1 MATDHSSQLQAGSQG
16 EAAQIEVDRIEAARI
31 EERRWEQIAEAI
43 DRLSGAWES
52 HFAGSRTE
60 PRLADF
66 LSQSDPELTKLAL
79 PELIKVDLE
88 YRWQYQRS
96 PRRIEEYAADFP
108 ALGPINGIPIDLIHE
123 ELQVRMQAG
132 DRVTEAEIRRRFP
145 QQATALCEL
154 VSGMAVSGSPTCTY
168 YASTTKRGEGPGSD
182 NKEGKPSAPSK
193 FEEIELNFEPGQTV
207 DDFQLLTELGHGAFA
222 QVFLARQISMERL
235 VALKISRH
243 TGSEPQT
250 LAQLDHSHV
259 VRVFDQRV
267 SGDPPA
273 RLLYMEV
280 VPGGTLFD
288 AVKRVRSTPQ
298 KQRTGQLLLNVVDEH
313 LGASGA
319 ARPENSTH
327 RQWLSETKWPL
338 VVCRLGA
345 QLAEGLAYAHSRGV
359 LHRDIKPANVLLSPE
374 GMPKLADFNVS
385 YNGGRA
391 DEDPAEAFGGS
402 LAYMSP
408 EQLQACHPVLGGSP
422 QLVRDQSDVYSLG
435 IVLWE
440 LLCGLRPFDDGPSE
454 GGSLAQIQR
463 MIDRRHYA
471 DFSELC
477 HALPIDCPESLRQ
490 VLVKCLASRK
500 SERYQTAA
508 EVAQAL
514 RLCLHP
520 RCWTLLQE
528 PRSML
533 TKFMLAFPI
542 PTVVVAALLPNALAG
557 VFNLIYNHNRI
568 YSMDIPGLKERF
580 DTVQLCVNSI
590 AFPLGVLIGIWA
602 IRQVGRMLDRD
613 KPTTSAHG
621 GRHILFFGWFMSR
634 VTLVMWSVSGLIFP
648 IAMNFGRQIEGVVG
662 FYSHFFMSLALCGIA
677 AAVFPYFLLT
687 ALGVRVYF
695 PAIVR
700 NGVVP
705 GPRWHDL
712 KKLRKLNL
720 IHLALSALVPMLGI
734 LLVSAAG
741 TDQRWALMVVS
752 GVGIV
757 GFAAMFALERY
768 IEGNLDALEKIALDT
783 PRGM

>member
-1 MATDHSSQLQAGSQG
+1 MPTDHFNRLSQASQG
-16 EAAQIEVDRIEAARI
+16 KGVPND
-31 EERRWEQIAEAI
+31 EELWDQIAEAI
-43 DRLSGAWES
+43 DRLSAAWDL
-52 HFAGSRTE
+52 HFTGSRTE
-60 PRLADF
+60 PRLAEYLPADK
-66 LSQSDPELTKLAL
+66 PELAKFIL
-79 PELIKVDLE
+79 PELVKVDLE
-88 YRWQYQRS
+88 YRWQYRRS
-96 PRRIEEYAADFP
+96 PRRVEEYVADFP
-108 ALGPINGIPIDLIHE
+108 TLGPVSQLPVDLIHE

-145 QQATALCEL
+145 GQATSLCEL
-154 VSGMAVSGSPTCTY
+154 VGGMAVTGSPTCTY
-168 YASTTKRGEGPGSD
+168 YAASTKKSDGTPGS
-182 NKEGKPSAPSK
+182 ESKPSAASK
-193 FEEIELNFEPGQTV
+193 LEEDFELNFEPGQTI

-235 VALKISRH
+235 VALKISKH
-243 TGSEPQT
+243 TGSEPRT
-250 LAQLDHSHV
+250 LAQMDHSHI

-267 SGDPPA
+267 AASPPA

-288 AVKRVRSTPQ
+288 TVKRVRGTPQ
-298 KQRTGQLLLNVVDEH
+298 KQRTGQLLLDVVDEH
-313 LGASGA
+313 LGISGA
-319 ARPENSTH
+319 ARPTESPH
-327 RQWLSETKWPL
+327 RQWLSETAWPW

-471 DFSELC
+471 DFGELC
-477 HALPIDCPESLRQ
+477 RALPSDCPESLRQ

-500 SERYQTAA
+500 SERYQSAA
-508 EVAQAL
+508 EVARAL
-514 RLCLHP
+514 RLCLEP
-520 RCWTLLQE
+520 RTWKLLQE
-528 PRSML
+528 PQSLL
-533 TKFMLAFPI
+533 TRFMIAAPI
-542 PTVVVAALLPNALAG
+542 PTVITAGLLPNVLAG
-557 VFNLIYNHNRI
+557 LFNLQYNHNRI
-568 YSMDIPGLKERF
+568 KEMEAQGIVGLWDRF
-580 DTVQLCVNSI
+580 DMVQTWVNWI
-590 AFPLGVLIGIWA
+590 AFPLGIAIGWWA
-602 IRQVGRMLDRD
+602 IKRVAKELDRT
-613 KPTTSAHG
+613 KPESSKQG
-621 GRHILFFGWFMSR
+621 GKHVLFFGWFISR
-634 VTLVMWSVSGLIFP
+634 LTLAEWSISGLVFP
-648 IAMNFGRQIEGVVG
+648 IAMNLGQEIPGIVG
-662 FYSHFFMSLALCGIA
+662 FYSHFFMSLALCGIG

-687 ALGVRVYF
+687 ALAVRVYF
-695 PAIVR
+695 PAIIR

-712 KKLRKLNL
+712 KRIRRLNL
-720 IHLALSALVPMLGI
+720 LHLALMVIVPMIGI
-734 LLVSAAG
+734 LFALLAG
-741 TDQRWALMVVS
+741 TDQTWALIVVAS
-752 GVGIV
+752 VGVV
-757 GFAAMFALERY
+757 GFLLMLALERY
-768 IEGNLDALEKIALDT
+768 IESNLDALEKVAVDT

>member
-1 MATDHSSQLQAGSQG
+1 MSTSHFSRMSTGSQS
-16 EAAQIEVDRIEAARI
+16 EEQRWDRIAG
-31 EERRWEQIAEAI
+31 AI
-43 DRLSGAWES
+43 DALSGAWES

-60 PRLADF
+60 PRLSDF
-66 LSQSDPELTKLAL
+66 LPKGDVEFAKVAL
-79 PELIKVDLE
+79 PELVKVDLE
-88 YRWQYQRS
+88 YRWQYRRS
-96 PRRIEEYAADFP
+96 PRRVEEYVADFP
-108 ALGPINGIPIDLIHE
+108 TLGPVTELPVDLIHE

-154 VSGMAVSGSPTCTY
+154 VGGMAVAGSPTCTY
-168 YASTTKRGEGPGSD
+168 YASTTKRSADKPSADKISAE
-182 NKEGKPSAPSK
+182 KPSAPSK
-193 FEEIELNFEPGQTV
+193 FVEEIELNFESGQTI

-235 VALKISRH
+235 VALKISKH
-243 TGSEPQT
+243 SGSEPQT

-288 AVKRVRSTPQ
+288 VVKRVRGTPQ
-298 KQRTGQLLLNVVDEH
+298 KQRTGQLLLDVVDEH

-319 ARPENSTH
+319 ARPDASTH
-327 RQWLSETKWPL
+327 RQWLAETKWPL

-471 DFSELC
+471 DFHELC
-477 HALPIDCPESLRQ
+477 QALPSDCPESLRQ

-508 EVAQAL
+508 EVARAL
-514 RLCLHP
+514 RLCLQP
-520 RCWTLLQE
+520 RCWKLLQE
-528 PRSML
+528 PRSL
-533 TKFMLAFPI
+533 LAKFMLAQPI
-542 PTVVVAALLPNALAG
+542 ITVVVAALLPNLLAG
-557 VFNLIYNHNRI
+557 LFNYTYNENRI
-568 YSMDIPGLKERF
+568 LGDFAQLWTRF
-580 DTVQLCVNSI
+580 DKVQWYVNGI
-590 AFPLGVLIGIWA
+590 AFPLGVL
-602 IRQVGRMLDRD
+602 VGVGAVRRVAKLLGRD
-613 KPTTSAHG
+613 KPETATQG
-621 GRHILFFGWFMSR
+621 GQQVLFFGWFMSR
-634 VTLVMWSVSGLIFP
+634 LTLVMWSVSGLVFP
-648 IAMNFGRQIEGVVG
+648 IAMNVGREIENVVG

-677 AAVFPYFLLT
+677 AAVYPYFLLT
-687 ALGVRVYF
+687 TLAVRVYF

-712 KKLRKLNL
+712 TKLRTLNR
-720 IHLALSALVPMLGI
+720 IHLALSAIVPMLGM
-734 LLVSAAG
+734 LLVAASSAIE
-741 TDQRWALMVVS
+741 QKWALIVVS

-757 GFAAMFALERY
+757 GFAAMFWLERY
-768 IEGNLDALEKIALDT
+768 IESNLEALEKIAVDT

>member
-1 MATDHSSQLQAGSQG
+1 MATDHSSQLNASSQGASSQG
-16 EAAQIEVDRIEAARI
+16 EEELWERIAG
-31 EERRWEQIAEAI
+31 AI
-43 DRLSGAWES
+43 DALSSAWEL
-52 HFAGSRTE
+52 HFTGSRTE
-60 PRLADF
+60 PRLAEYLPKD
-66 LSQSDPELTKLAL
+66 DPEFAKLLL
-79 PELIKVDLE
+79 PELVKVDLE
-88 YRWQYQRS
+88 YRWQYGRT
-96 PRRIEEYAADFP
+96 PRRVEEYVADFP
-108 ALGPINGIPIDLIHE
+108 TLGPVSQLRTDLIHE

-145 QQATALCEL
+145 QQATSLCEL
-154 VSGMAVSGSPTCTY
+154 VGGMAVTGSPTCTY
-168 YASTTKRGEGPGSD
+168 YASTTKRSGEGAAGSGE
-182 NKEGKPSAPSK
+182 KGSTPSRL
-193 FEEIELNFEPGQTV
+193 EEEFELNFEPGQTI

-267 SGDPPA
+267 AVSPPA

-288 AVKRVRSTPQ
+288 VVKRVRGTPQ
-298 KQRTGQLLLNVVDEH
+298 KQRTGQLLLDVVDEH

-319 ARPENSTH
+319 ARPDGSTH
-327 RQWLSETKWPL
+327 RQWLSETSWPL

-359 LHRDIKPANVLLSPE
+359 LHRDIKPANVLLSAE
-374 GMPKLADFNVS
+374 GLPKLADFNVS

-422 QLVRDQSDVYSLG
+422 QMVRDQSDVYSLG

-440 LLCGLRPFDDGPSE
+440 LLCGLRAFDDGPSE
-454 GGSLAQIQR
+454 GGTLAQIQR

-471 DFSELC
+471 DFHELC
-477 HALPIDCPESLRQ
+477 RALPIDCPESLRQ
-490 VLVKCLASRK
+490 VLIKCLAPRK

-514 RLCLHP
+514 RLCLNP
-520 RCWTLLQE
+520 QTWKLMQE
-528 PRSML
+528 PRSLL
-533 TKFMLAFPI
+533 TKFMISFPI
-542 PTVVVAALLPNALAG
+542 LTVIVAALLPNALAG
-557 VFNLIYNHNRI
+557 YFNLTYNYNRI
-568 YSMDIPGLKERF
+568 EEMALPGLREHF
-580 DTVQLCVNSI
+580 DTVQLWVNGI
-590 AFPLGVLIGIWA
+590 AFPLGILVGIWA
-602 IRQVGRMLDRD
+602 IRRVAAMLDRE
-613 KPTTSAHG
+613 KPTQSAQG
-621 GRHILFFGWFMSR
+621 GKHILFFGWFMSR
-634 VTLVMWSVSGLIFP
+634 LTLVEWAVSGLVFP
-648 IAMNFGRQIEGVVG
+648 IAMSFGQRIDGILG

-677 AAVFPYFLLT
+677 AAVYPYFLLT
-687 ALGVRVYF
+687 ALAVRVYF

-700 NGVVP
+700 NGVVT

-712 KKLRKLNL
+712 KKLRSLN
-720 IHLALSALVPMLGI
+720 IVHLALSAIVPMIGS
-734 LLVSAAG
+734 LLASIAG
-741 TDQRWALMVVS
+741 TKQQWALIVVS
-752 GVGIV
+752 SVGVV
-757 GFAAMFALERY
+757 GFVLMLFLDRY
-768 IEGNLDALEKIALDT
+768 IERNIDALEKIAVDT

>member
-1 MATDHSSQLQAGSQG
+1 MTTDHSSQLSRSSQA
-16 EAAQIEVDRIEAARI
+16 EDE
-31 EERRWEQIAEAI
+31 RWERIARAI
-43 DRLSGAWES
+43 DGLSEAWES

-66 LSQSDPELTKLAL
+66 LPKSDPGLAKSAL
-79 PELIKVDLE
+79 PELVKVDLE
-88 YRWQYQRS
+88 YRWQYHRS
-96 PRRIEEYAADFP
+96 PRRVEEYVADYP
-108 ALGPINGIPIDLIHE
+108 TLGPVSELPVDLIHE

-132 DRVTEAEIRRRFP
+132 DRVSEAEIRRRFP
-145 QQATALCEL
+145 KQATTLCEL
-154 VSGMAVSGSPTCTY
+154 VGGMAVAGSPTCTY
-168 YASTTKRGEGPGSD
+168 YAATTKPGSSGE
-182 NKEGKPSAPSK
+182 KVSSGKKSTPTKLEAM
-193 FEEIELNFEPGQTV
+193 EINFEPGQSV

-235 VALKISRH
+235 VALKISKH

-250 LAQLDHSHV
+250 LAQMDHSYV

-267 SGDPPA
+267 SGDPPV

-288 AVKRVRSTPQ
+288 VAKRVRGTPQ

-319 ARPENSTH
+319 AKPDGSTH
-327 RQWLSETKWPL
+327 RQWLAETAWPL

-374 GMPKLADFNVS
+374 GLPKLADFNVS

-435 IVLWE
+435 VLLWE
-440 LLCGLRPFDDGPSE
+440 LLCGKRPFEDGPSE

-471 DFSELC
+471 DFGEVC
-477 HALPIDCPESLRQ
+477 KALPPDCPESLRQ
-490 VLVKCLASRK
+490 VLVKCLASRR

-514 RLCLHP
+514 RLCLNP
-520 RCWTLLQE
+520 RTWKLLQE
-528 PRSML
+528 PRSL
-533 TKFMLAFPI
+533 ATRFMLAWPI
-542 PTVVVAALLPNALAG
+542 ITVVVAGLLPNALAG
-557 VFNLIYNHNRI
+557 IFNLNYNHYRI
-568 YSMDIPGLKERF
+568 ELIGERIPGLQERF
-580 DTVQLCVNSI
+580 DTVQLWVNSI

-602 IRQVGRMLDRD
+602 VRRVAKQLDRENRAM
-613 KPTTSAHG
+613 SIQG
-621 GRHILFFGWFMSR
+621 GRHVLFFGWFISR
-634 VTLVMWSVSGLIFP
+634 LTLVMWSVSGLIFP
-648 IAMNFGRQIEGVVG
+648 IAMNLGQEVGDTVG
-662 FYSHFFMSLALCGIA
+662 FYSHFFISLALCGIG

-687 ALGVRVYF
+687 ALATRVYF

-712 KKLRKLNL
+712 KSLRELNL
-720 IHLALSALVPMLGI
+720 IHLVLFVLVVMLGI
-734 LLVSAAG
+734 LLVTASETGAE
-741 TDQRWALMVVS
+741 QRWAQILVS
-752 GVGIV
+752 AV
-757 GFAAMFALERY
+757 GFVGFGAMFALFRY
-768 IEGNLDALEKIALDT
+768 IERNLDALEKIAVET
-783 PRGM
+783 PRGL